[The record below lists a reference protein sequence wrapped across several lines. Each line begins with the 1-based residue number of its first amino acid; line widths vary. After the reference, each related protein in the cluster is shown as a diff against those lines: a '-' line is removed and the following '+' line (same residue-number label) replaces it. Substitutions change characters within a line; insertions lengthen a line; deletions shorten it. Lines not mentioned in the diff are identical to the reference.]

1 MKLTQMRGIFEG
13 YGEIITA
20 SVFWGTA
27 GIFAKMISGMSAQS
41 IIFYRVAIAFAV
53 FFLFFILSGNLSRLK
68 LSDKRSYLVLF
79 SVLQVIT
86 MLAFFESIMN
96 GSVPVAV
103 LLLYT
108 APVYVT
114 IFSPKLLKER
124 STGKGWVALVLSI
137 SGVILIVDPGNIDF
151 SVRSTGI
158 IAGILSGI
166 SYAFQ
171 IMTSRHISKSY
182 SGYNQAFWS
191 FLIAALLLLPAAT
204 VPSDIVLENSMYLL
218 MLAVFPTILA
228 VSLYF
233 NGLKK
238 VRATNASILG
248 LIEPLSA
255 VIFSIIILHDSI
267 SMPVMLGGALIL
279 IGGAI
284 VTGET

>member
-1 MKLTQMRGIFEG
+1 MKFIWKG

-20 SVFWGTA
+20 AVLWGTA
-27 GIFAKMISGMSAQS
+27 GILVKMISGMTALS
-41 IIFYRVAIAFAV
+41 IIFYRVALAFV
-53 FFLFFILSGNLSRLK
+53 ILFLIIILSGNLSKLR

-86 MLAFFESIMN
+86 MLTFFESIMN
-96 GSVPVAV
+96 ASVPVAV

-114 IFSPKLLKER
+114 IFSPMLLKER
-124 STGKGWVALVLSI
+124 STGKGWVALLLSI
-137 SGVILIVDPGNIDF
+137 AGVILIVDPWNVDF

-182 SGYNQAFWS
+182 PGCSQAFWS
-191 FLIAALLLLPAAT
+191 FLIAALLLLPAVA
-204 VPSDIVLENSMYLL
+204 VPFEIIKENSLYLL

-238 VRATNASILG
+238 VRAANASILG

-267 SMPVMLGGALIL
+267 SIPVMMGGALIL
-279 IGGAI
+279 AGGAI
-284 VTGET
+284 VTREQ

>member
-1 MKLTQMRGIFEG
+1 MCIRD
-13 YGEIITA
+13 
-20 SVFWGTA
+20 S
-27 GIFAKMISGMSAQS
+27 
-41 IIFYRVAIAFAV
+41 
-53 FFLFFILSGNLSRLK
+53 
-68 LSDKRSYLVLF
+68 
-79 SVLQVIT
+79 
-86 MLAFFESIMN
+86 
-96 GSVPVAV
+96 
-103 LLLYT
+103 
-108 APVYVT
+108 
-114 IFSPKLLKER
+114 LKER
-124 STGKGWVALVLSI
+124 STGKGWIALVLSI
-137 SGVILIVDPGNIDF
+137 AGVILIVDPGNIDF

-182 SGYNQAFWS
+182 SGYSQAFWS
-191 FLIAALLLLPAAT
+191 FLIAALLLLPAAA
-204 VPSDIVLENSMYLL
+204 VPADIVTENSMYLL

-279 IGGAI
+279 AGGAI

>member
-1 MKLTQMRGIFEG
+1 MKFIWKG

-20 SVFWGTA
+20 AVLWGTA
-27 GIFAKMISGMSAQS
+27 GILVKMISGMSALS
-41 IIFYRVAIAFAV
+41 ILFYRVALAFV
-53 FFLFFILSGNLSRLK
+53 ILFLIIMLSGNLSRLR
-68 LSDKRSYLVLF
+68 LSDKKSYLVLF

-86 MLAFFESIMN
+86 MLAFFESILN
-96 GSVPVAV
+96 ASVPVAV

-114 IFSPKLLKER
+114 IFSPLLLKER
-124 STGKGWVALVLSI
+124 STGKGWLALVLSI
-137 SGVILIVDPGNIDF
+137 AGVILIVDPLNLDF
-151 SVRSTGI
+151 SVRSIGI

-182 SGYNQAFWS
+182 SGYSQAFWS
-191 FLIAALLLLPAAT
+191 FMIATLLLLPAVA
-204 VPSDIVLENSMYLL
+204 VPADIVIENTIYLL
-218 MLAVFPTILA
+218 LLAVFPTILA

-238 VRATNASILG
+238 VRAANASILG

-267 SMPVMLGGALIL
+267 SMPVMMGGALIL
-279 IGGAI
+279 AGGAI
-284 VTGET
+284 VTGEK

>member
-20 SVFWGTA
+20 SVLWGTA

-41 IIFYRVAIAFAV
+41 IIFYRVALAFAV
-53 FFLFFILSGNLSRLK
+53 LFLFFILSGNLSRLR

-86 MLAFFESIMN
+86 MLAFFESIIS

-114 IFSPKLLKER
+114 IFSPLLLKER
-124 STGKGWVALVLSI
+124 STGKGWIALLLSI
-137 SGVILIVDPGNIDF
+137 AGVILIVDPGNIGF

-158 IAGILSGI
+158 LAGILSGI

-182 SGYNQAFWS
+182 SGYSQAFWS
-191 FLIAALLLLPAAT
+191 FLIAALLLLPAVA
-204 VPSDIVLENSMYLL
+204 VPFEIIEENSLYLL
-218 MLAVFPTILA
+218 LLAIFPTIFALC
-228 VSLYF
+228 
-233 NGLKK
+233 
-238 VRATNASILG
+238 ILM
-248 LIEPLSA
+248 
-255 VIFSIIILHDSI
+255 D
-267 SMPVMLGGALIL
+267 
-279 IGGAI
+279 
-284 VTGET
+284 

>member
-1 MKLTQMRGIFEG
+1 MKFIWKG

-20 SVFWGTA
+20 AVLWGTA
-27 GIFAKMISGMSAQS
+27 GILVKMISGMTALS
-41 IIFYRVAIAFAV
+41 ILFYRVALAFV
-53 FFLFFILSGNLSRLK
+53 ILFSIIILSGNLSKLR

-86 MLAFFESIMN
+86 MLTFFESIMN
-96 GSVPVAV
+96 ASVPVAV

-114 IFSPKLLKER
+114 IFSPLLLKER
-124 STGKGWVALVLSI
+124 STGKGWVALLLSI
-137 SGVILIVDPGNIDF
+137 AGVILIVDPWNVDF

-182 SGYNQAFWS
+182 PGYSQAFWS
-191 FLIAALLLLPAAT
+191 FLIAALLLLPAVA
-204 VPSDIVLENSMYLL
+204 VPFEIIKENSLYLL

-238 VRATNASILG
+238 VRAANASILG

-267 SMPVMLGGALIL
+267 SIPVMMGGALIL
-279 IGGAI
+279 AGGAI
-284 VTGET
+284 VTREK

>member
-20 SVFWGTA
+20 SVLWGTA

-53 FFLFFILSGNLSRLK
+53 LFLFFILSGNRSRLR
-68 LSDKRSYLVLF
+68 LSDKRYYLVLF

-86 MLAFFESIMN
+86 MLTFFESILN
-96 GSVPVAV
+96 ASVSVAV

-114 IFSPKLLKER
+114 IFSPMLLKER
-124 STGKGWVALVLSI
+124 STGKGWMALVLSI
-137 SGVILIVDPGNIDF
+137 AGVILMVYPGNVDF

-158 IAGILSGI
+158 IAGIFSGI

-171 IMTSRHISKSY
+171 IMTSRHLSKSY
-182 SGYNQAFWS
+182 SGYSQAFWS
-191 FLIAALLLLPAAT
+191 FLIAALLLLPAAV
-204 VPSDIVLENSMYLL
+204 VPSEIIIENSIYLL

-238 VRATNASILG
+238 VRAANASILG

-255 VIFSIIILHDSI
+255 VVFSMIILHDSI
-267 SMPVMLGGALIL
+267 SILVMMGGALIL
-279 IGGAI
+279 AGGAI